1 MQAVVPTAVSIGGV
15 VTHLHAVE
23 RPEARSLPSIS
34 SLVITSAC
42 YALIGYA
49 LARLR
54 WWAGMPCLLFL
65 ALTLSATFE
74 RLDDYQARGPLPS
87 AFTRTLSRVPQC
99 GDDRSRSDHCLWHA
113 NATPAPGQ
121 PPIAQPE
128 TPAALHE
135 GWRWA
140 SAYEYEEVSSPPCED
155 LSWSVNRQHERVE
168 AS

>member
-42 YALIGYA
+42 YALLGYA

-65 ALTLSATFE
+65 ALTLSASFE
-74 RLDDYQARGPLPS
+74 RLDDHRARGSLPS
-87 AFTRTLSRVPQC
+87 AFTAHYLAYHSVATIVAAAIIVYGMRTQHLRRGSR
-99 GDDRSRSDHCLWHA
+99 R
-113 NATPAPGQ
+113 
-121 PPIAQPE
+121 
-128 TPAALHE
+128 
-135 GWRWA
+135 
-140 SAYEYEEVSSPPCED
+140 
-155 LSWSVNRQHERVE
+155 
-168 AS
+168 